1 VDLRE
6 LQRALRR
13 KLKAIE
19 DSRSDHV
26 FYFVTINGEEHRAA
40 KFSHSS
46 KGGRLPDFVVADTAK
61 RLKLDKAELED
72 LVECPLTADV
82 FLELWQA
89 RSD

>member
-1 VDLRE
+1 M
-6 LQRALRR
+6 
-13 KLKAIE
+13 
-19 DSRSDHV
+19 
-26 FYFVTINGEEHRAA
+26 
-40 KFSHSS
+40 
-46 KGGRLPDFVVADTAK
+46 PDFVVADTAK